1 MTRSLTEY
9 AAYLFDIDGT
19 LLHPGS
25 TIPGAV
31 EALTALKAHGKAV
44 RAVTNNSRMAHHAV
58 AERFRRA
65 GLPLEDDEVFSALTA
80 TAQFIAHE
88 HPGATVY
95 PFGADGLIYELQQAG
110 LAITDQ
116 ERADYVVAGYF
127 PEINLEAITTA
138 MRALMHGARF
148 IAVNVDRR
156 YAGGEGAI
164 PGAGAFVAALERA
177 SGRSPDVIVGKP
189 SITIVQEAVASVGQP
204 ASECLFV
211 GRQHRGRRGGGPHGG
226 PAGPAGLDRR
236 QHAGR
241 PGSERRRRG
250 ARRGQ
255 RRGAGD
261 RLRRLSGRYRRA
273 VPS

>member
-19 LLHPGS
+19 LLVPGS

-31 EALTALKAHGKAV
+31 EALATLKAHDKAV

-58 AERFRRA
+58 AERFRRF
-65 GLPLEDDEVFSALTA
+65 GLPLEDDEVFSALSA

-88 HPGATVY
+88 HPGATVF
-95 PFGADGLIYELQQAG
+95 PFGADGLIYELEQAG
-110 LAITDQ
+110 LTVTDQ
-116 ERADYVVAGYF
+116 DRADYVVAGYF
-127 PEINLEAITTA
+127 PEINLQAMTQA
-138 MRALMHGARF
+138 MRALLHGARF

-156 YAGGEGAI
+156 YVGDEGPV
-164 PGAGAFVAALERA
+164 PGAGAFVAAIERA

-211 GRQHRGRRGGGPHGG
+211 GDNIEADVVAAHT
-226 PAGPAGLDRR
+226 AGLP
-236 QHAGR
+236 ALLVWTGVST
-241 PGSERRRRG
+241 PEEL
-250 ARRGQ
+250 A
-255 RRGAGD
+255 A
-261 RLRRLSGRYRRA
+261 SGVKVEHVEESVA
-273 VPS
+273 ALVAAFDA

>member
-1 MTRSLTEY
+1 MPRSLTDY

-19 LLHPGS
+19 LLRPGS

-58 AERFRRA
+58 AERFRRY
-65 GLPLEDDEVFSALTA
+65 GLPLEDDEVFSALRA

-95 PFGADGLIYELQQAG
+95 PFGADGLVYELEQAG
-110 LAITDQ
+110 LSITDQ

-127 PEINLEAITTA
+127 PEISLESMTKA
-138 MRALMHGARF
+138 MRALIRGARF

-156 YAGGEGAI
+156 YVGSEGAI
-164 PGAGAFVAALERA
+164 PGAGAFVAAIERA
-177 SGRSPDVIVGKP
+177 SGRSPDVVVGKP

-211 GRQHRGRRGGGPHGG
+211 GDNIEADVIAAHT
-226 PAGPAGLDRR
+226 AGLPALLVWTGVSTQADL
-236 QHAGR
+236 A
-241 PGSERRRRG
+241 
-250 ARRGQ
+250 A
-255 RRGAGD
+255 
-261 RLRRLSGRYRRA
+261 SGVA
-273 VPS
+273 VEHIADSVEALATSFAN